1 MTRQLVIHGESPRAV
16 VYPVA
21 MNQSRCTAAKRVTGT
36 SSFHPA
42 AVQIDQLT
50 PAARANSS
58 RFNVTAVTCN
68 LETLFE
74 QMYRR
79 DRTGPLLEDLMVEHS
94 APAPHA
100 ELCA

>member
-1 MTRQLVIHGESPRAV
+1 
-16 VYPVA
+16 
-21 MNQSRCTAAKRVTGT
+21 MNQSRRSAAKRVAG
-36 SSFHPA
+36 SSFFRPA
-42 AVQIDQLT
+42 AAQNDQLD
-50 PAARANSS
+50 AATRATSPWV
-58 RFNVTAVTCN
+58 NVAAFPCN

-79 DRTGPLLEDLMVEHS
+79 DRTGPLLEDLMVERS